1 MDEIVFY
8 GPEQAGIHHEAFGRL
23 AGRAA
28 NLLRSTLETAGFD
41 AEIRDGYEPG
51 ESMAGWVVVLARRR

>member
-1 MDEIVFY
+1 MGDEGFY

-28 NLLRSTLETAGFD
+28 DLLTTELRPPAVRPGRSSTSGAARGSS
-41 AEIRDGYEPG
+41 PG
-51 ESMAGWVVVLARRR
+51 G

>member
-1 MDEIVFY
+1 MGSDMGDDGFY

-28 NLLRSTLETAGFD
+28 DLLTA
-41 AEIRDGYEPG
+41 EL
-51 ESMAGWVVVLARRR
+51 AGAPA